1 MLSERL
7 SNIQKPTQICQ
18 VERLKGELP
27 PEDATALDEA
37 LEGRLSIRLIHQAI
51 RDEGYRISRENLA
64 NHRMGRCLC
73 GENK

>member
-7 SNIQKPTQICQ
+7 SKIQKPIYECQ
-18 VERLKGELP
+18 VQRLKGELP
-27 PEDATALDEA
+27 AEDATALDEA
-37 LEGRLSIRLIHQAI
+37 LEGRLSIRLIHTAI
-51 RDEGYRISRENLA
+51 REEGYRISRESLA